1 MHDLNC
7 VCKELD
13 SVLPH
18 RDEVLSPRSD
28 SFFVFD
34 TAVSSNSSTGKDED
48 TELCEDVIE
57 GIFRQALGGSVS
69 APEWLAGDGARQR
82 KDGEAD
88 RPITYHEPASLE
100 GWTFEICF
108 GNSL

>member
-1 MHDLNC
+1 MHDLTC

-18 RDEVLSPRSD
+18 KDEVLLPRSD

-34 TAVSSNSSTGKDED
+34 TTVSSSSATGKDED

-57 GIFRQALGGSVS
+57 GNFRQALGGSVS
-69 APEWLAGDGARQR
+69 APEWMAGDGARQR
-82 KDGEAD
+82 KGGEAD
-88 RPITYHEPASLE
+88 RPITYQELRSLE
-100 GWTFEICF
+100 GLTFKICF
-108 GNSL
+108 GNSS